1 MSEKRLMSSM
11 LVAHVLLITHVLLIR
26 VWKGLTGNPI
36 DRGKVYFKHEVEVIL
51 RERVHT
57 SLICQATMMSKQLS
71 TLSIQW

>member
-11 LVAHVLLITHVLLIR
+11 LVAHVLLIR
-26 VWKGLTGNPI
+26 VWKGLIGNPI
-36 DRGKVYFKHEVEVIL
+36 DRDKVYFKHEVEVIL

-57 SLICQATMMSKQLS
+57 SLIYQATIMSKQVS